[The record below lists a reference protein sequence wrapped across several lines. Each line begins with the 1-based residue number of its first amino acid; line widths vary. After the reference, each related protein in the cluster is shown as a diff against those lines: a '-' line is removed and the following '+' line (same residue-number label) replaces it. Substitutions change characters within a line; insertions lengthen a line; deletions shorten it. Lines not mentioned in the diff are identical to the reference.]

1 MLKQALTFRSLISF
15 MAISITDAIRQTW
28 VVASGLL
35 LVLLLSIRR
44 NKDDSFFPSQTTTEL
59 KGLAILM
66 VVFSHIG
73 YFLVSDRQFL
83 VPLSNYAGVGVD
95 LFLVLSG
102 YGLVVSSLKKPLSV
116 GQFYWKRLRR
126 VYIPVAVTVALFV
139 LLDFFFLHLTY
150 PLKTVVENLLGFFPR
165 ADLYQDI
172 NSPLWYITPL
182 LVYYILF
189 PLLFWKRFPVVSAIG
204 MALVGWLFIKYSPQ
218 FNVVSVDM
226 IKLYKLHFLSFP
238 LGMFLGA
245 LSPYLSRLRLSAL
258 WRWLIIILSL
268 GVLAYTYSHSFVTD
282 SILRDTVA
290 SLVTVVAIMAVFV
303 FKKINFK
310 ILALFGAFSFEIYLF
325 HWPLLYRYDFLYG
338 KIPAGLA
345 TLIYLALFL
354 GLGYLYQR
362 LMSLFYPVRRL
373 PDVSGK
379 SV

>member
-1 MLKQALTFRSLISF
+1 
-15 MAISITDAIRQTW
+15 MAILITDALRQNW
-28 VVASGLL
+28 VVITGLL
-35 LVLLLSIRR
+35 LALVVSIRR
-44 NKDDSFFPSQTTTEL
+44 TKDDSFFPPQTTTEL

-102 YGLVVSSLKKPLSV
+102 YGLVVSALKKPLSI
-116 GQFYWKRLRR
+116 GQFYSKRLRR
-126 VYIPVAVTVALFV
+126 IYIPVAVTVALFV

-150 PLKTVVENLLGFFPR
+150 PLKTVIENLLGFFPR

-182 LVYYILF
+182 LAYYLLF
-189 PLLFWKRFPVVSAIG
+189 PLIFWKRFPAVSAIG

-218 FNVVSVDM
+218 FHIVSVDM

-238 LGMFLGA
+238 LGVALGA
-245 LSPYLSRLRLSAL
+245 LSPMLSRLRLSAV

-268 GVLAYTYSHSFVTD
+268 GVFAYTYSHSFVTD
-282 SILRDTVA
+282 SVLRDAVA
-290 SLVTVVAIMAVFV
+290 SLMTVMAVIALFV
-303 FKKINFK
+303 YKKINFK
-310 ILALFGAFSFEIYLF
+310 ILALLGVFSFEIYLL
-325 HWPLLYRYDFLYG
+325 HWPLLYRYNFLYG

-354 GLGYLYQR
+354 GLGFLYQK
-362 LMSLFYPVRRL
+362 LLSLFYPVRRQ